1 MQTGGMRR
9 KRNKSERMYPKRK
22 QKHTN
27 VYSGDE
33 KENKTKVKNASR
45 KETKTYRH
53 IQWDEKENKTKVKS
67 VRV

>member
-1 MQTGGMRR
+1 
-9 KRNKSERMYPKRK
+9 MYPKRK

-45 KETKTYRH
+45 KETKTYQH